1 MGDDELRILLTG
13 YLDGELGADDKARIE
28 RALFEDPELRAELDQ
43 MKGLLEM
50 TEGLS
55 LDERTDTEMEAFWGA
70 VYNKLERHVAWVM
83 LVLGASFGWQPASK
97 RLLWQKTPLQKQFQ
111 SVCLM
116 VRNGTSIVLIP
127 YPLSVSSVALG
138 WVGMSS
144 QTTSFV

>member
-28 RALFEDPELRAELDQ
+28 RALSEDPELRAELDQ

-83 LVLGASFGWQPASK
+83 LVLGLGIVFLVGLVAFLTTPNLHWGLRAATACAGLGLAG
-97 RLLWQKTPLQKQFQ
+97 LLW
-111 SVCLM
+111 SVW
-116 VRNGTSIVLIP
+116 RERRRVLP
-127 YPLSVSSVALG
+127 HDRYTHEVHR
-138 WVGMSS
+138 
-144 QTTSFV
+144 